1 MLPRARTGLPRTRRC
16 LLTEPTRQRRGRA
29 IAMTDPDIDE
39 FLTTERTC
47 RVATA
52 GQDGRPHVA
61 PLWFVWDGT
70 SLWLNS
76 VVRSQRWTDL
86 ERDPRIAVVIDA
98 GVEFGELRGV
108 ELSGAVVP
116 VGDIPRT
123 PTPDPAVAAAEQL
136 FARKYAGRDEFTPD
150 GRHAW
155 LRLTPDKLVSW
166 DFRKLARPSR

>member
-1 MLPRARTGLPRTRRC
+1 MGDLTPAAGSDYGEVLWAPTAQSAGSTEIVRYARWLADHG
-16 LLTEPTRQRRGRA
+16 G
-29 IAMTDPDIDE
+29 PD
-39 FLTTERTC
+39 T
-47 RVATA
+47 TA

-61 PLWFVWDGT
+61 PLWFVWDGA

-166 DFRKLARPSR
+166 DFRKLAALPR